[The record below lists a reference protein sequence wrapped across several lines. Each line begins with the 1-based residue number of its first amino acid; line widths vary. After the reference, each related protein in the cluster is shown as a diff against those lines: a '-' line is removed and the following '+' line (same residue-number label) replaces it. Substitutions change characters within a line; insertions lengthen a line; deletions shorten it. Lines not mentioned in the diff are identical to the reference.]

1 MTNYENQKKLN
12 SKGFSLIE
20 IILSSGLLA
29 LFALAFMGV
38 LGFGQESTL
47 RAGQRNR
54 AIFLAEEGLEAARS
68 MRDENFSN
76 LIAGS
81 FGLLTNNKW
90 NLINQPEIIENFTRT
105 INIIDINQQTK
116 QVISEVSWKQSG
128 GSQVSISFSTL
139 FTDWRTA
146 TSNGTSTEFC
156 GI

>member
-1 MTNYENQKKLN
+1 MVSLKTKKILS

-29 LFALAFMGV
+29 LFALAFLGV
-38 LGFGQESTL
+38 LGFSQESTL

-68 MRDENFSN
+68 IRDESFNN
-76 LIAGS
+76 LSTGNH
-81 FGLLTNNKW
+81 GLTSSSKW
-90 NLINQPEIIENFTRT
+90 GFTDQPDIIENFIRT
-105 INIIDINQQTK
+105 ITITDINSQTK
-116 QVISEVSWKQSG
+116 QVTSQIDWKQTG
-128 GSQVSISFSTL
+128 GNDVSVSFSTL

-146 TSNGTSTEFC
+146 ASTGTSTEFC